1 MTTTQNLDRKQTNA
15 SDGAIKICANHQG
28 LQQPN
33 IASSSLSTRPMM
45 RDARAIKSRVQG
57 HLNSEQ
63 QSVILGPEGLDETG
77 EDDEEH
83 WGAVWVA
90 LTI

>member
-1 MTTTQNLDRKQTNA
+1 
-15 SDGAIKICANHQG
+15 
-28 LQQPN
+28 
-33 IASSSLSTRPMM
+33 MM

-77 EDDEEH
+77 EDDEGH

-90 LTI
+90 LAI